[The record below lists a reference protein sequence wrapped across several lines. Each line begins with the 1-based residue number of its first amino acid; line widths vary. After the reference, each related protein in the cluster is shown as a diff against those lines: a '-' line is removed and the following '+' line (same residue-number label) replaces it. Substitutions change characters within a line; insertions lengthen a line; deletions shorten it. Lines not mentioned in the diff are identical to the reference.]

1 MNYAEVLRHTIF
13 PQVQTPGQ
21 YVGGELNMVVKN
33 PNRVKGRF
41 CLSFPDAYS
50 IGMSCHG
57 IQVLYS
63 AINRDPDW
71 YCERVFAPMRDMEK
85 LLLENDLPLCSLE
98 TTTPLKDF
106 DVLGF
111 SLQHELA
118 YSNVLTI
125 LKLGQI
131 PLLRKERREKD
142 PLVVAGGPCV
152 QNPEP
157 MSDFIDAFI
166 LGDGEEA
173 DLEAAKEWLA
183 LQSKEGSSRRDNLR
197 KMAKKF
203 PWLYVPDCYVCQ
215 TENGL
220 EIPYPESE
228 DIPGTIRQAVLE
240 KLDSVPLPTRP
251 IVPNVEAVQDRI
263 ALEIMRGCPWQ
274 CRFCQSN
281 PIRRPVRS
289 RKPETI
295 MECARAAIENTGHS
309 EISLLSLSTSDYPWF
324 EKLSTEMRAEFS
336 QKDVAISVPS
346 LRVNRHLAE
355 VGETLSTERHS
366 GLTIAPEAA
375 RDDMR
380 RVIGKRVTNED
391 LMAGCRIAFENGFQR
406 VKLYFMIGLP
416 GERAEDIDGMIDL
429 ARQIGNL
436 GKEVSGRFPT
446 IVVSVSNLVPKPQTP
461 LQWYAMAD
469 REYLARAQRYL
480 RCRKLPGWIQIKY
493 HELNGSLL
501 EGVFCRGD
509 RTLGKAILRAW
520 ENGAR
525 FDSWS
530 DQFTPE
536 IWWNALEEC
545 GIDLNLFLHTPR
557 RPDMNLPWSRI
568 EIFQGKKHLVKEFL
582 LSEEDVRQLEPSVK
596 TMEVVDWPQAGH
608 KVKNGKAG
616 TTEKPSPNGKSRL
629 NGEERGGCSNSKNG
643 ENRQDVENREN
654 QSQSQEQS

>member
-1 MNYAEVLRHTIF
+1 MNYAEILRHTIF

-33 PNRVKGRF
+33 PARVKGRF
-41 CLSFPDAYS
+41 CLSFPDTYS

-71 YCERVFAPMRDMEK
+71 YCERVFAPMRDMER
-85 LLLENDLPLCSLE
+85 LLLEHDLPLCSLE
-98 TTTPLKDF
+98 TTTPLRDF

-131 PLLRKERREKD
+131 PLHRKDRGEKD

-166 LGDGEEA
+166 MGDGEEA
-173 DLEAAKEWLA
+173 DLEMAKEWLA
-183 LQSKEGSSRRDNLR
+183 LQSVEGSTRRENLR
-197 KMAKKF
+197 KMSQKF
-203 PWLYVPDCYVCQ
+203 PWLYVPDCYVCRV
-215 TENGL
+215 ENGL
-220 EIPYPESE
+220 EIPYPESDE
-228 DIPGTIRQAVLE
+228 IPGVIRQAVLE

-289 RKPETI
+289 RKPEAI
-295 MECARAAIENTGHS
+295 MECARAAIANTGHS

-324 EKLSTEMRAEFS
+324 EKLSTEMRDEFS
-336 QKDVAISVPS
+336 KKDVAISVPS
-346 LRVNRHLAE
+346 LRVNKHLAE

-416 GERAEDIDGMIDL
+416 GERAEDIDGMIEL

-461 LQWYAMAD
+461 LQWYPMAD
-469 REYLARAQRYL
+469 REYLTRAQRYL

-493 HELNGSLL
+493 HEINGSLL

-520 ENGAR
+520 EKGAR

-530 DQFTPE
+530 DQFKPE
-536 IWWNALEEC
+536 IWWEALEEC

-557 RPDMNLPWSRI
+557 EPETNLPWSRI
-568 EIFQGKKHLVKEFL
+568 EIFQGMKHLVKEFQ
-582 LSEEDVRQLEPSVK
+582 LSREDIRALEPSVK
-596 TMEVVDWPQAGH
+596 TMEAGDWQPAG
-608 KVKNGKAG
+608 KK
-616 TTEKPSPNGKSRL
+616 
-629 NGEERGGCSNSKNG
+629 
-643 ENRQDVENREN
+643 ENRKRE
-654 QSQSQEQS
+654 QP